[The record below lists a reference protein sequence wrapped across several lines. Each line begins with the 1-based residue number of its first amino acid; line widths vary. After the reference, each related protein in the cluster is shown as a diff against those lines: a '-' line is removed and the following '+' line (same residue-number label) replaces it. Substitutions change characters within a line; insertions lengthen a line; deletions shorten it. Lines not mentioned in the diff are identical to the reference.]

1 MSALDL
7 PAALAAEQQAFA
19 ALARDADPGLPV
31 PGCAPWRVGDL
42 VRHLAAIHRWAAA
55 CARTGPEGPLPDDEP
70 FVRDASDRAS
80 DYTSAAAGLRTA
92 LADPG
97 RACTS
102 FVGPVTA
109 AWWARRQLHET
120 LVHRL
125 DLADARGVPAGADP
139 RVAADCVAEVLDTM
153 HPRQVRLGRTAPPR
167 CAVLLT
173 SPSGSWV
180 LGPGEPVAEVA
191 GPELALA
198 RLLWRRTAL
207 GDPRLAVR
215 GDRGAAAEVLAA
227 ALTP

>member
-7 PAALAAEQQAFA
+7 PAALAAEQRGFA
-19 ALARDADPGLPV
+19 ALARGADPRLPV
-31 PGCAPWRVGDL
+31 PGCAPWCVEDL

-70 FVRDASDRAS
+70 FAEDAP
-80 DYTSAAAGLRTA
+80 DYPSAAAELRTA

-97 RACTS
+97 RPCAS

-109 AWWARRQLHET
+109 GWWTRRQVHET

-125 DLADARGVPAGADP
+125 DLAAALGVPAGADP

-153 HPRQVRLGRTAPPR
+153 HPRQVRLGRVAPPR

-173 SPSGSWV
+173 APSGSWV

-198 RLLWRRTAL
+198 RLLWRRASL

-215 GDRGAAAEVLAA
+215 GDRGAAAEVLAG